1 MHTNMVQ
8 QCAFEE
14 LKTALSSAPVLALPD
29 IKKAADGT
37 APFLVQTDASGVALG
52 GVLMQDTGEGL
63 KVIAY
68 ESRQFSAAEQNYH
81 TGERE
86 LCALHHCTTVTWR
99 HYLIFSEFGLQG
111 DHRPLEWLMSPGREL
126 SRRQARW
133 YMDLVE
139 VGVPR
144 MEYVKGAL
152 LLVPDALSR
161 RADYAVKT
169 PRDGLKEAGVVD
181 VKTDLPKDPL
191 SALDAEDLFEDSPPA
206 ARPQWL
212 AAIEAWVDGAETLQR
227 AERAIE
233 NYSLSSGEEPDPTLA
248 ADVAVRRSARLQKQ
262 PEVSTVG
269 PEPRA
274 SHHPED
280 ARSQL
285 RQEALALVKR
295 GPGRPP
301 KHPAQQQEAPA
312 PKTQQPDA
320 RSQPRQ
326 EASALAKRGP
336 GRPWKHP
343 AQQQEAPALKTRQQ
357 EARSQLR
364 QEAPTLKLQQS
375 ADRQGWKVRNEVYQR
390 LQTLYGKFDID
401 VNWGTMDDS
410 DTQWRGKHVWC
421 TPPYSSS
428 DTTVVEA
435 MLQKIFPGQSW

>member
-1 MHTNMVQ
+1 
-8 QCAFEE
+8 
-14 LKTALSSAPVLALPD
+14 
-29 IKKAADGT
+29 
-37 APFLVQTDASGVALG
+37 
-52 GVLMQDTGEGL
+52 
-63 KVIAY
+63 
-68 ESRQFSAAEQNYH
+68 
-81 TGERE
+81 
-86 LCALHHCTTVTWR
+86 
-99 HYLIFSEFGLQG
+99 
-111 DHRPLEWLMSPGREL
+111 
-126 SRRQARW
+126 
-133 YMDLVE
+133 MDLVE

-191 SALDAEDLFEDSPPA
+191 SVLDAKDLFEDSPPA

-233 NYSLSSGEEPDPTLA
+233 NYSLSSGATGGTGA
-248 ADVAVRRSARLQKQ
+248 
-262 PEVSTVG
+262 TV
-269 PEPRA
+269 
-274 SHHPED
+274 
-280 ARSQL
+280 
-285 RQEALALVKR
+285 VKR

-312 PKTQQPDA
+312 LKTQQPDA
-320 RSQPRQ
+320 RPVAAATGL
-326 EASALAKRGP
+326 EAPALAKRGP
-336 GRPWKHP
+336 GRPRKHP
-343 AQQQEAPALKTRQQ
+343 AQQQEAPALKTQQQ

-390 LQTLYGKFDID
+390 LQTLYGKLDID

-428 DTTVVEA
+428 SDTAVVEA
-435 MLQKIFPGQSW
+435 MLQKYVHEWRADPSSASAVFLLPDIQNRLPQWRKLFRMTGMRIEEVIPTHDAHGMGR